1 MVWKCINFLSHT
13 ITIDI
18 ETLRCPIRINN
29 EIFKSEIAA
38 PLVGQHNDEIT
49 KEYQL

>member
-1 MVWKCINFLSHT
+1 MFQRIKRSDGL
-13 ITIDI
+13 DI

-38 PLVGQHNDEIT
+38 PLVGQHNEEIT
-49 KEYQL
+49 EEYQL